1 MKWCCTCQ
9 PKTCHFINIINIYFS
24 SKDGRPRAI
33 AQVQLNVI
41 TYHYCV
47 TNHDA
52 MDDLFSHNQD
62 CYMDIDRTFSILCG
76 EVGEQ
81 QFSHLFPEMFE
92 RISIEL

>member
-9 PKTCHFINIINIYFS
+9 PKTCNFINIYLS

-33 AQVQLNVI
+33 VQVQLHVI
-41 TYHYCV
+41 TYNCV
-47 TNHDA
+47 TNHGV
-52 MDDLFSHNQD
+52 NQD
-62 CYMDIDRTFSILCG
+62 SYMDIDRTFQILCG